1 MGTDMT
7 ANTGN
12 KKYIIAV
19 DHGTSAMKVAL
30 ADTCGEI
37 VAFEFEDTPLY
48 LSPDGGAEQDP
59 DEWWDAL
66 VKSTQRLLSKTSDK
80 AKDIVG
86 ICVSSQWSGTVA
98 VDAEGRHLMNA
109 IIWMDSRG
117 ERYIREKNQG
127 IINISGYG
135 ILNIARWL
143 RSTGGLPAKSGK
155 DPIAHI
161 LYLKNER
168 PEIYEATYKFLEPKD
183 YMNLRLTGEFAASYD
198 SIMLHWVT
206 NIRDIDNVR
215 YSDSLIKKMGIDKEK
230 LPRLLRAVDVLGVVK
245 PEVAQ
250 QLGIRE
256 DVKVVVGSP
265 DLQSAVIGSG
275 AVLDFEGHI
284 YIGTSSWVTCHVPF
298 KKTDISHNMASVP
311 SSIPGRYFVANEQ
324 ETAGA
329 CLKFLR
335 DNVFFGDDPDR
346 FNNPEVYRE
355 FDKIVEQVPAGSNGL
370 IFTPWLFGERTPIED
385 HTVRGGLHNISL
397 PVKRED
403 IIRAVFEGVAYNTK
417 WLFHLV
423 EKFIKRE
430 MDPVNIIGGGGQS
443 DVWCQIFADV
453 LNRTVRQVKDPIM
466 ANARGAAFIAASGLG
481 YCKFEDIPN
490 LVQYSHVFHPN
501 PENFKIYQKLYD
513 EFLSIYKNNKAIYR
527 RLNK

>member
-1 MGTDMT
+1 MT
-7 ANTGN
+7 AERI
-12 KKYIIAV
+12 KKYILAV

-37 VAFEFEDTPLY
+37 LAFEFEDTPLY

-59 DEWWDAL
+59 DEWWDSF
-66 VKSTQRLLSKTSDK
+66 VKAARRLLANHPVPKE
-80 AKDIVG
+80 DIVG

-98 VDAEGRHLMNA
+98 VDSEGRHLMNA

-117 ERYIREKNQG
+117 EPYIRQKNQG

-183 YMNLRLTGEFAASYD
+183 YMNLRLTGVFAASYD

-206 NIRDIDNVR
+206 DIRDIHNVK
-215 YSDSLIKKMGIDKEK
+215 YNDGLIKKMGIDREK
-230 LPRLLRAVDVLGVVK
+230 LPELKRAVDILGVVK
-245 PEVAQ
+245 IEVAQ
-250 QLGIRE
+250 ELGIS
-256 DVKVVVGSP
+256 DDTKVVVGSP

-275 AVLDFEGHI
+275 AVQDFEGHI
-284 YIGTSSWVTCHVPF
+284 YIGTSSWITCHVPF
-298 KKTDISHNMASVP
+298 KKTSISHNMASVP
-311 SSIPGRYFVANEQ
+311 SSIPGKYFVANEQ

-335 DNVFFGDDPDR
+335 DNVFFGDDSTR
-346 FNNPEVYRE
+346 FNNPEVYKE

-370 IFTPWLFGERTPIED
+370 IFTPWLYGERTPVED
-385 HTVRGGLHNISL
+385 HTIRGGLHNISL

-403 IIRAVFEGVAYNTK
+403 IIRAVFEGVAYNSK
-417 WLFHLV
+417 WLFDLV
-423 EKFIKRE
+423 EQFIKRK
-430 MDPVNIIGGGGQS
+430 MDPVNMIGGGAQS
-443 DVWCQIFADV
+443 DVWCQIYADV
-453 LNRTVRQVKDPIM
+453 LNRTIRQVKNPIM
-466 ANARGAAFIAASGLG
+466 ANARGAAFIAATALG
-481 YCKFEDIPN
+481 YCKFEDIPE
-490 LVQYSHVFHPN
+490 LVQYSNIFRPN
-501 PENFKIYQKLYD
+501 PENHELYRKLYH
-513 EFLSIYKNNKAIYR
+513 EFITLYKKNKTMYR